1 MHVHVFNSES
11 RKEALLQ
18 ITVRLDGKTK
28 CSSRVHAFVVPSFS
42 HFAFVPVRGRG
53 GGAIF
58 YCMSGFCGSGRA
70 PMSSLRRC
78 FIDVLFVDIP
88 ALNLDTLFFVLF
100 SWMLRTYA

>member
-53 GGAIF
+53 GGQYSIVCLDSAGLGVHL
-58 YCMSGFCGSGRA
+58 CRPLGDV
-70 PMSSLRRC
+70 SSM
-78 FIDVLFVDIP
+78 
-88 ALNLDTLFFVLF
+88 FFSSTF
-100 SWMLRTYA
+100 PH